1 VIPIPP
7 TAEILETLQSD
18 VLPGA
23 GGAALVVCAFALL
36 GRWAGVLGSAVA
48 VVVGFAWG
56 NFNFTKLAWE
66 DTGRLLSWK
75 LADDAVG
82 YEYLLRATLLLVVVG
97 LVSRWLGIAAA
108 RVLPE
113 PRWWVANV
121 LVWLPR
127 TAAVIVVSGWLTVGD
142 AAKEWTIL
150 CPQLAFAMLLIWCTL
165 DALARLGAGAQVAAY
180 QGAALFTAGLV
191 FLHAQSLKSAEL
203 AIVLGSAMY
212 GVAVAT
218 AAIALHARRPDGTR
232 VPIDASGA
240 VPAGVAFLP
249 GLMFGARPWLTE
261 HAVPPA
267 CFWLVALTPL
277 LLLPFVLPPLC
288 RKSGWYI
295 PVSRAV
301 LVVIPL
307 VVALVVVRQY
317 AQMAFEE

>member
-7 TAEILETLQSD
+7 TPEILETLQSD

-36 GRWAGVLGSAVA
+36 GRWAGALGSACA

-56 NFNFTKLAWE
+56 NFTFTKLAWE

-82 YEYLLRATLLLVVVG
+82 YEYLLRVALLLVVVG
-97 LVSRWLGIAAA
+97 LVSRWLGLAAA

-113 PRWWVANV
+113 RVWWIANV

-127 TAAVIVVSGWLTVGD
+127 AVAVVAASGWLVIGD

-150 CPQLAFAMLLIWCTL
+150 RPQLAFAMLLVWCIL
-165 DALARLGAGAQVAAY
+165 DALARMGAGAQVAAY
-180 QGAALFTAGLV
+180 QGVILFTGGLII
-191 FLHAQSLKSAEL
+191 LHAQSLKSGKL
-203 AIVLGSAMY
+203 AFVLGSAMY

-218 AAIALHARRPDGTR
+218 AAIALYARRPDGSR

-277 LLLPFVLPPLC
+277 ILLPFVVPPLG

-307 VVALVVVRQY
+307 AVALAVVRQY